1 MISGNAYKVLTKPN
15 QKNKKVFVD
24 YIGNLCDPGLFLLD
38 EINM

>member
-1 MISGNAYKVLTKPN
+1 MITGNAQTVLTKQN

-24 YIGNLCDPGLFLLD
+24 YIERLCDPRLFLLD